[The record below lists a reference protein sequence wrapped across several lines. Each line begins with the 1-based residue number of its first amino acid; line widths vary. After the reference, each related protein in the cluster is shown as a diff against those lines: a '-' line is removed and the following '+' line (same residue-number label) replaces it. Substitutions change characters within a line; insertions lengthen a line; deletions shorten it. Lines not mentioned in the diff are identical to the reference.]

1 MSVREADGSGSV
13 RVQKLM
19 RKVLDELGLITYV
32 NAAKLTWAALD
43 REVHRGGRNV
53 CLVSCYAVLCCVMPC
68 GAVLCC
74 VMPCCAVRCCA
85 ELCGAVGLFGAPA
98 GRRPSSQ
105 VEWTGKCACDA
116 GSENTI
122 VSGPLRTRNF

>member
-68 GAVLCC
+68 GAVLCN
-74 VMPCCAVRCCA
+74 AVLCHA
-85 ELCGAVGLFGAPA
+85 VLCGAVL
-98 GRRPSSQ
+98 
-105 VEWTGKCACDA
+105 C
-116 GSENTI
+116 
-122 VSGPLRTRNF
+122 